1 MIWVAIILSCM
12 FEWTDNE
19 LYGGCLL
26 MKKLLMLLMMISLAV
41 ITVACSNDDEEPA
54 DENNTE
60 EPAAEETPESEGEA
74 EGEQE
79 AQEEEADSAAATGQ
93 QGVSD
98 EELVEEDQA
107 VATINGEEIIGS
119 SYNQIYPLVKST
131 LEQAGQ
137 DVEDTEAIKQQTLN
151 ELITQELIRQDAK
164 AEGLTVEQEEIDNE
178 LAAYEEQFGEEY
190 ASALESS
197 GYTEETLKEQIEND
211 LLSEKYME
219 SVLGIKVT
227 DEEIKEYYQSAA
239 EENEEDLPPLED
251 VEDQIKQT
259 LTSQKQQE
267 KQEEI
272 QAKID
277 ELRENAEIEE
287 LI

>member
-1 MIWVAIILSCM
+1 
-12 FEWTDNE
+12 
-19 LYGGCLL
+19 
-26 MKKLLMLLMMISLAV
+26 MKKILMLLMMISLAV
-41 ITVACSNDDEEPA
+41 VTVACSNDDEEPA
-54 DENNTE
+54 DENNTG

-74 EGEQE
+74 EGEQPE
-79 AQEEEADSAAATGQ
+79 AQEEAADSAAATGQ

-98 EELVEEDQA
+98 DELVEEDQA
-107 VATINGEEIIGS
+107 VATINGEEIPGS

-137 DVEDTEAIKQQTLN
+137 EVEDTEAIKQQTLN

-178 LAAYEEQFGEEY
+178 LATYEEQFGEEY
-190 ASALESS
+190 ATVLESS
-197 GYTEETLKEQIEND
+197 GYTEEMFKEQIEND

-219 SVLGIKVT
+219 SVLGIEVT
-227 DEEIKEYYQSAA
+227 DDEIKEYYQTAA
-239 EENEEDLPPLED
+239 EQSEEDLPPLED
-251 VEDQIKQT
+251 VEDSIKQT
-259 LTSQKQQE
+259 LKSQKQQE

>member
-1 MIWVAIILSCM
+1 
-12 FEWTDNE
+12 
-19 LYGGCLL
+19 

>member
-1 MIWVAIILSCM
+1 MIWVAIVLSSM

-26 MKKLLMLLMMISLAV
+26 MKKIFMLLMMISLAV
-41 ITVACSNDDEEPA
+41 VTVACSNDDEEPA
-54 DENNTE
+54 DENNIE

-74 EGEQE
+74 EGDPE
-79 AQEEEADSAAATGQ
+79 AQEEAAESAAATGQ

-98 EELVEEDQA
+98 DELVEEDQA
-107 VATINGEEIIGS
+107 VATINGEEILGS
-119 SYNQIYPLVKST
+119 AYNQIYPLVKST

-137 DVEDTEAIKQQTLN
+137 EVEDTEAIKQQTLN

-164 AEGLTVEQEEIDNE
+164 EEGLTVEQEEIDNE
-178 LAAYEEQFGEEY
+178 LATYEEQFGEEY
-190 ASALESS
+190 ATVLESS
-197 GYTEETLKEQIEND
+197 GYTEETLKEQIENN

-219 SVLGIKVT
+219 SVLGIEVT

-239 EENEEDLPPLED
+239 EQSEEDLPPLED
-251 VEDQIKQT
+251 VEDSIKQT